1 MSRLHSIT
9 AALIIGAALAHAS
22 PRAQGPAEDAGAA
35 VAVKPIGAD
44 IDALRRSFIELRR
57 DITLADT
64 SKLVPGDAQIAVY
77 VSVDPR
83 AKATL
88 AALSIEINGAVVGVS
103 RYSDRQREALH
114 RGASDAVYIGTV
126 ASGASNL
133 AATIS
138 GTRADGNAF
147 VKTTTLDL
155 PEAAGP
161 RFVELQLAH
170 TQTKDLPDVNA
181 RVFAPDDVA
190 ATIETAC
197 DWLLGCPPAA
207 ATAASDLQYR
217 SVLYPLYQD
226 QHEQALVRAMAL
238 LSLAP
243 DDAAARVR
251 LRLAQL
257 DAALATGNR
266 GVTDDAVAA
275 LAAERLEP
283 QTRVR
288 FALLHAR
295 DCHRRQDW
303 AGLHDALDQFDQ
315 ARREVREPQ
324 PIPHPIDA
332 EVAFMRADLA
342 TADGDFDRAQY
353 IISTELSPQ
362 DALRAY
368 ALFNLGVTLR
378 TAGIPTRA
386 ERVFTQ
392 LASMPVY
399 TDEALDLKGRARIAL
414 SVIDLQR
421 TQSASAEAALR
432 DAPAKG
438 RYHDQFM
445 ASYGSRAMEHGD
457 YELAARIWLTL
468 ATEAPWS
475 SAGKTAQ
482 VAYPMCLEHIAA
494 PNVVL
499 AQYRDA
505 EAKFEQRLT
514 DLDALMTL
522 TGDSAWDARLLQ
534 AFAGAP
540 ETSVLSADPTLSEW
554 RGRIGHDDWLYW
566 LNADST
572 QLQLQQLRELE
583 QMSAWLSNGAP
594 PEFGARARSL
604 ATNASRL
611 ADDRRARLSRSIA
624 DIARNEVAMAQ
635 QQLRLIRV
643 GIARTTDRIAE
654 QRPSEVTR

>member
-1 MSRLHSIT
+1 
-9 AALIIGAALAHAS
+9 
-22 PRAQGPAEDAGAA
+22 
-35 VAVKPIGAD
+35 
-44 IDALRRSFIELRR
+44 
-57 DITLADT
+57 
-64 SKLVPGDAQIAVY
+64 
-77 VSVDPR
+77 
-83 AKATL
+83 
-88 AALSIEINGAVVGVS
+88 
-103 RYSDRQREALH
+103 
-114 RGASDAVYIGTV
+114 
-126 ASGASNL
+126 
-133 AATIS
+133 
-138 GTRADGNAF
+138 
-147 VKTTTLDL
+147 
-155 PEAAGP
+155 
-161 RFVELQLAH
+161 
-170 TQTKDLPDVNA
+170 
-181 RVFAPDDVA
+181 
-190 ATIETAC
+190 
-197 DWLLGCPPAA
+197 
-207 ATAASDLQYR
+207 
-217 SVLYPLYQD
+217 
-226 QHEQALVRAMAL
+226 
-238 LSLAP
+238 
-243 DDAAARVR
+243 
-251 LRLAQL
+251 
-257 DAALATGNR
+257 
-266 GVTDDAVAA
+266 
-275 LAAERLEP
+275 
-283 QTRVR
+283 
-288 FALLHAR
+288 
-295 DCHRRQDW
+295 
-303 AGLHDALDQFDQ
+303 
-315 ARREVREPQ
+315 
-324 PIPHPIDA
+324 
-332 EVAFMRADLA
+332 
-342 TADGDFDRAQY
+342 
-353 IISTELSPQ
+353 
-362 DALRAY
+362 
-368 ALFNLGVTLR
+368 
-378 TAGIPTRA
+378 
-386 ERVFTQ
+386 
-392 LASMPVY
+392 
-399 TDEALDLKGRARIAL
+399 
-414 SVIDLQR
+414 
-421 TQSASAEAALR
+421 
-432 DAPAKG
+432 
-438 RYHDQFM
+438 M